1 MNKKP
6 GVLCILSVGFFLLAA
21 PALATGLPQAN
32 PVPGGIAI
40 VPLAD
45 GDEAPRVSFNG
56 ERAMVIRENGRWHAV
71 VGLPL
76 ALAAGK
82 QQLTLE
88 GQPDASRTL
97 AFTVVPKEYAA
108 QHITLKDKRMVEP
121 GPKELERIERES
133 RIIQRAFHAWSE
145 IPDPPLI
152 FDLPAHGRL
161 SSPFGLRRFFNNQP
175 RQPHSGLDIAAP
187 AGTPIVAPAPGT
199 VIETGN
205 YFFNGKTVFLDHG
218 QGLVTMYNH
227 LSRISVK
234 KGQRVERGRKI
245 GEIGST
251 GRVTGPHLH
260 WTVSLNN
267 ARVDPSLFLTRAALA
282 EAAGHEPATGVE
294 SNGNY

>member
-1 MNKKP
+1 MKT
-6 GVLCILSVGFFLLAA
+6 SVWLALLWF
-21 PALATGLPQAN
+21 ATYGSAFAGSLPQAN

-40 VPLAD
+40 VPLAVD
-45 GDEAPRVSFNG
+45 GETAPHVSFNG
-56 ERAMVIRENGRWHAV
+56 ERTMVLRENGRWHAV

-76 ALAAGK
+76 TLAAGEH
-82 QQLTLE
+82 QLALDGRPE
-88 GQPDASRTL
+88 ASRTL

-108 QHITLKDKRMVEP
+108 QYITLKDKRMVEP
-121 GPKELERIERES
+121 GPKELARIEREVK
-133 RIIQRAFHAWSE
+133 IIQRAFHNWSE
-145 IPDPPLI
+145 IPDPPLT
-152 FDLPAHGRL
+152 FDLPARGRL

-175 RQPHSGLDIAAP
+175 RQPHSGLDIAA
-187 AGTPIVAPAPGT
+187 ATGTPIVAPAPGT
-199 VIETGN
+199 VVEVGN

-234 KGQRVERGRKI
+234 KGQRVERGKKI

-267 ARVDPSLFLTRAALA
+267 ARVDPSLFLHASLA
-282 EAAGHEPATGVE
+282 EIPAGGGPAAGME
-294 SNGNY
+294 SNGSN

>member
-1 MNKKP
+1 MKTST
-6 GVLCILSVGFFLLAA
+6 GLALFWLALSGSTLAA
-21 PALATGLPQAN
+21 GLPQAN

-40 VPLAD
+40 VPLAVD
-45 GDEAPRVSFNG
+45 GNTAPRVSFNG
-56 ERAMVIRENGRWHAV
+56 ERTMVVRENGRWHAV

-76 ALAAGK
+76 TLSAGEHK
-82 QQLTLE
+82 LTLD
-88 GQPDASRTL
+88 GQAEAGRTL

-108 QHITLKDKRMVEP
+108 QYITLKDKRMVEP
-121 GPKELERIERES
+121 GPKELQRIEREGK
-133 RIIQRAFHAWSE
+133 IIRQAFHAWSE
-145 IPDPPLI
+145 IPDPPLT
-152 FDLPAHGRL
+152 FDLPARGRL

-175 RQPHSGLDIAAP
+175 RQPHSGLDIAAA

-218 QGLVTMYNH
+218 QGLVSMYNH

-267 ARVDPSLFLTRAALA
+267 ARVDPALFLSRAALA
-282 EAAGHEPATGVE
+282 ETSSGNEATHAMEG
-294 SNGNY
+294 NGN

>member
-1 MNKKP
+1 
-6 GVLCILSVGFFLLAA
+6 LLWLALSSSALAA
-21 PALATGLPQAN
+21 GLPQAN

-40 VPLAD
+40 VPLAAG
-45 GDEAPRVSFNG
+45 GDTAPRVSFNG
-56 ERAMVIRENGRWHAV
+56 ERTMVVRENGRWHAV

-76 ALAAGK
+76 TLTAGEHR
-82 QQLTLE
+82 LTLD
-88 GQPDASRTL
+88 GQPEASRTL

-108 QHITLKDKRMVEP
+108 QYITLKDRRMVEP
-121 GPKELERIERES
+121 GPKELARIEREVK
-133 RIIQRAFHAWSE
+133 IILRAFHNWSE
-145 IPDPPLI
+145 IPDPPLA
-152 FDLPAHGRL
+152 FDLPARGRL

-175 RQPHSGLDIAAP
+175 RQPHSGLDIAA
-187 AGTPIVAPAPGT
+187 ATGTPIVAPAPGT

-227 LSRISVK
+227 LNRISVK

-267 ARVDPSLFLTRAALA
+267 ARVDPALFLSRAALA
-282 EAAGHEPATGVE
+282 EASPGNGHAANMEN
-294 SNGNY
+294 NGN